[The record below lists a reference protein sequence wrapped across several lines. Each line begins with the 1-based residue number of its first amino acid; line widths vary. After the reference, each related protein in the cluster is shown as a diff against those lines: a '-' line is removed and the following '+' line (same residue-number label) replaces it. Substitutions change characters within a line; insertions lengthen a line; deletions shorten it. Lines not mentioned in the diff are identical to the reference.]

1 VCCNQFTCMLNISV
15 WICPYVSVR
24 VCMCG
29 CLCQCVCM
37 CVSVCVC
44 FSDEHSSVESQEHAG
59 KRKSST
65 AVGRKQTKKR
75 KLDTAPNPLDATW
88 IHPESYELT
97 DK

>member
-1 VCCNQFTCMLNISV
+1 MCLS
-15 WICPYVSVR
+15 VSVC
-24 VCMCG
+24 VYM
-29 CLCQCVCM
+29 CVC
-37 CVSVCVC
+37 VYVCVC
-44 FSDEHSSVESQEHAG
+44 FSDEHSSVESQQHAG
-59 KRKSST
+59 KRKSSA